1 MELKIFKNNEFGEVR
16 SMMINNEPWFVGK
29 DVAEVLSYK
38 EPHKAIARHVDEDDG
53 MKYPLIDKLGRMQEV
68 MLINE
73 SGLYALILS
82 SKLPKAKVFK
92 RWITSEVLPTLRKTG
107 GYSIGKRQ
115 PSLSEVVRFLRLIKE
130 VMADQN
136 CPDRSVAVTVRH
148 LCQQFHID
156 LPEEF
161 IKLTDLEERFLQFLH
176 TDELASRTSSGDA
189 VQVFLGKKLRETP
202 EEDYQRLKSIYHETS
217 LKEGWE

>member
-16 SMMINNEPWFVGK
+16 SMMINSEPWFVGK
-29 DVAEVLSYK
+29 DVAEALGYSNSR
-38 EPHKAIARHVDEDDG
+38 KAIADHVDEE
-53 MKYPLIDKLGRMQEV
+53 DKGVTIRDTLGGDQSMV
-68 MLINE
+68 IINE

-107 GYSIGKRQ
+107 SYFMNKRQ

-130 VMADQN
+130 VMADQS

-161 IKLTDLEERFLQFLH
+161 IKLTDMEERFLQFLY
-176 TDELASRTSSGDA
+176 TDELASRMSSGDA
-189 VQVFLGKKLRETP
+189 VQVFLGKKT
-202 EEDYQRLKSIYHETS
+202 T
-217 LKEGWE
+217 